1 MAKPATTSSSNE
13 TKLVLYICAFLTL
26 STLAIYWPITHHDFV
41 NFDDFDFVT
50 ENPHV
55 QAGLTWDSI
64 KWAFSLKTE
73 VARNWHPLTML
84 THMFDCQ
91 LFGLKAGMHH
101 SVTLL
106 YHVANTLLLFFLLRK
121 MTGAMWRSAIVAM
134 LFALHPLHVES
145 VAWTAERKDVLSTLF
160 WLLVMWAYVDY
171 ARTGSKTKYVLTF
184 VFLALGLMSKP
195 MLVTMPFVLL
205 LMDYWPLRRFAFFRI
220 NRPEEAQKS
229 KSTKPATANTP
240 APIPV
245 LRLVLEK
252 IPLFILSLLLCV
264 ITFNIQKS
272 GGAMQMTEY
281 LPLGARVGNALVS
294 YAKYIIKMFWPD
306 NLAGLYLRHG
316 DWPIA
321 NVVAAALLLIVLTVT
336 AIVFAK
342 RKPYFTFGWFY
353 FIGTLVPVIGIIQVG
368 MQSMA
373 DRFTYIP
380 MTGLFIIV
388 VWGIA
393 DIADISKTYS
403 LPKLALAAA
412 TIAAFVA
419 CAAMTSHIIPF
430 WKNSDTLFHR
440 MIAIDQNNFL
450 AHYNLGNFYSRA
462 GDKQTAINEYEA
474 ALKAEPNYV
483 EAHNNLAGILQEQ
496 HRHDEAIA
504 HYKDAA
510 RLSPDPTYVVNL
522 ANGYVN
528 ASRYSDAMPLYEEAL
543 RKNPQATNARTNA
556 ALTHVAWANQLAN
569 SNNLVAAESHY
580 LSALQ
585 LNPIYADAAAG
596 LGLCYAREG
605 RMQEAGEQLINA
617 GRLRGEPKA
626 TKPELLAQLALAN
639 HLSSANKL
647 EEAIPHYTAATRLD
661 PDNTEAHNGLGICYA
676 MLGKMDDAAKQFAEI
691 LRLQPNESGAHMNL
705 ANALSA
711 QKKIDEAIPH
721 YMAAIK
727 SNPNDSQAHFN
738 LALSMTQ
745 VGRKAEAIDE
755 YKKALSLNPNY
766 TEAKRALAEL
776 HPQ

>member
-1 MAKPATTSSSNE
+1 MAKAATTSWSNDRNI
-13 TKLVLYICAFLTL
+13 VRYICAFLTL
-26 STLAIYWPITHHDFV
+26 STLAIYWPITHHYFV

-50 ENPHV
+50 ENAHV

-84 THMFDCQ
+84 THMLDCQ

-101 SVTLL
+101 LVTLL

-160 WLLVMWAYVDY
+160 WLLVMWTYVDY
-171 ARTGSKTKYVLTF
+171 ARTGSKTKYILTF

-205 LMDYWPLRRFAFFRI
+205 LMDYWPLRRFAFARS
-220 NRPEEAQKS
+220 NESDATQKS
-229 KSTKPATANTP
+229 KSRTPVATNTP

-252 IPLFILSLLLCV
+252 VPFFILSLLLCV

-272 GGAMQMTEY
+272 GGAMQLTEA

-306 NLAGLYLRHG
+306 NLAGLYLRHSE
-316 DWPIA
+316 WPIA
-321 NVVAAALLLIVLTVT
+321 NVAAAALLLIVLTVI
-336 AIVFAK
+336 AIAFAK

-353 FIGTLVPVIGIIQVG
+353 FVGTLVPVIGVIQVG
-368 MQSMA
+368 MQAMA

-380 MTGLFIIV
+380 MTGLFIV
-388 VWGIA
+388 LVWGIA
-393 DIADISKTYS
+393 DIWKTYS
-403 LPKLALAAA
+403 LPKPALAAA
-412 TIAAFVA
+412 AIGSFVA
-419 CAAMTSHIIPF
+419 CAAMTSHILPF

-440 MIAIDQNNFL
+440 MIAVDQNNFL

-462 GDKQTAINEYEA
+462 GDKQTAIHEYEA

-483 EAHNNLAGILQEQ
+483 EAHNNLVGMLQEQ

-504 HYKDAA
+504 HYKEAA
-510 RLSPDPTYVVNL
+510 HLNPDPTYVINL

-528 ASRYSDAMPLYEEAL
+528 ASRYSEAMPLYEQTL
-543 RKNPQATNARTNA
+543 RQNPQATAARTNA

-569 SNNLVAAESHY
+569 SNNFVEAESHY

-585 LNPIYADAAAG
+585 LNPAYADALAA

-605 RMQEAGEQLINA
+605 RMQDAGEQLIKA
-617 GRLRGEPKA
+617 VRLRGDAKA
-626 TKPELLAQLALAN
+626 TNPELLAQLALAN

-647 EEAIPHYTAATRLD
+647 EDAIPHYVAAARLD

-676 MLGKMDDAAKQFAEI
+676 MLGKMDDAAKQFTEI
-691 LRLQPNESGAHMNL
+691 LRLQPNDSGAHMNL
-705 ANALSA
+705 GNALAA

-727 SNPNDSQAHFN
+727 NNPNDSQAHFN
-738 LALSMTQ
+738 LALSMSQ

-766 TEAKRALAEL
+766 AEAKRALAEL